1 MLKIGLTGNIGS
13 GKSTVAEIFSLLGIP
28 LFRADDVSRSFL
40 NRADIQQ
47 KLKGIFGSTIFSAS
61 GSVDRKILGSIVF
74 SDPSKLALLNGLL
87 HPLVKEHFHDWL
99 VLHQDSPYIIHEA
112 AILYESGFRDQFDLV
127 IHVSCPPDVCIQRVM
142 DRDKVTREI
151 VLDRMKHQWSDEKK
165 AGLSDFVI
173 LNDGS
178 ELVIPQVIA
187 IDGKIR
193 RSVLMQESIQ

>member
-13 GKSTVAEIFSLLGIP
+13 GKSTIAEIFSLLGVP
-28 LFRADDVSRSFL
+28 VFSADDESRSFL

-47 KLKGIFGSTIFSAS
+47 KLKDFFGELIFSSS
-61 GSVDRKILGSIVF
+61 GTVDRKVLGSIVF
-74 SDPSKLALLNGLL
+74 SDPAKLSLLNGLL
-87 HPLVKEHFHDWL
+87 HPLVRQNFYDWL
-99 VLHQDSPYIIHEA
+99 VLQQDSPYIIHEA

-127 IHVSCPPDVCIQRVM
+127 INVSCPPDVSIQRVM

-165 AGLSDFVI
+165 AGMSDFVI

-178 ELVIPQVIA
+178 ELVIPQVLE
-187 IDGKIR
+187 IDNKIR
-193 RSVLMQESIQ
+193 GEGKTGR